1 MDFSAD
7 EVELFRELFSTTA
20 NTELEQHK
28 LVKMQTQVP
37 SCLAS
42 ILHQSN
48 LSVLAEGPGYKLWI
62 PLRIEIN
69 EFGEIIQNF
78 GAPEVIDINGHER
91 SWRVKTP
98 EDVTLTDS
106 TNNQLG
112 DILSLSSTGITLN
125 RLDTSNIEESLN
137 GKVLNLNLPDQKP
150 VKLQLEAV
158 RVDRHTFA
166 ARFKCVNHGQDAIR
180 QFLFALHRSRNLN
193 LYRNITP
200 I

>member
-1 MDFSAD
+1 MNFSTD
-7 EVELFRELFSTTA
+7 EVDLFRELFSTTK
-20 NTELEQHK
+20 TEREHSRVLE
-28 LVKMQTQVP
+28 VQTQVP

-42 ILHQSN
+42 ILQQST
-48 LSVLAEGPGYKLWI
+48 LSLLAEGPGYKLWI
-62 PLRIEIN
+62 PLKIEIN
-69 EFGEIIQNF
+69 EFGEIIQNL

-98 EDVTLTDS
+98 EDVTLTDG
-106 TNNQLG
+106 TNIPLG

-125 RLDTSNIEESLN
+125 MQDTSGIEESLN
-137 GKVLNLNLPDQKP
+137 GKVLNLNLPDQKS

-158 RVDRHTFA
+158 RADRHIFA

-180 QFLFALHRSRNLN
+180 QFLFSLHRSRNLN
-193 LYRNITP
+193 LYRNITL